1 MSLLPPNAMHERT
14 LQGVQSTG
22 NARAITKAA
31 TLTAVMMSVEIAGG
45 WAFNSMALL
54 ADGWHMSSHVLVL
67 LFALSIAWYAE
78 RNQSRPER
86 AARVLAVEL
95 IAASVS
101 AMIMLWIAA
110 SMAYESTE
118 RLHAPEAVQYSEA
131 LAIAVAGLITNIFS
145 ARWLHSAYHREGAAV
160 DHCHVPHE
168 RHADE
173 KGADARRSPNLRAAY
188 LRVATDTAVTALAIT
203 ALVVGMIWDVTW
215 LDSVTGL
222 IGASVVA
229 VWAIRL
235 LRSSIS
241 AWIGRRK

>member
-1 MSLLPPNAMHERT
+1 MQGAVLPDSTPPAYTFSLRAPSLRPCPCFPNAMHERT

-173 KGADARRSPNLRAAY
+173 KGPMRAGVPIFVRPIFTSLRTP
-188 LRVATDTAVTALAIT
+188 L
-203 ALVVGMIWDVTW
+203 
-215 LDSVTGL
+215 
-222 IGASVVA
+222 
-229 VWAIRL
+229 
-235 LRSSIS
+235 
-241 AWIGRRK
+241 